1 MPSLARFRRL
11 PLRWSFP
18 SMAKLKTV
26 PGSAIT
32 GPALWAAASLRV
44 AQWDRLVRSPAK
56 LEQVQTAALLENVR
70 LAEDTEFGRAHR
82 FSEIRSYR
90 DFVERVPLRSY
101 PEFEPYLERMRQGE
115 RDVLWPGLIR
125 YFGQSSGSSQTSAQ
139 HKFLPISEQQIRW
152 QQKAGFDLVARYVAL
167 SGDRGLTGGY
177 TLGLFPPSVLRASG
191 PVFVTNNPGLMQ
203 RHVPRPANLLS
214 LPRPPLRDIEDYNQK
229 LTRLAQEYLDYDIR
243 ALSGTSCWFSILF
256 DRVLEAAQAR
266 GTPVDTVG
274 QVWPNLRVLFGGGVF
289 AEPYRRLVDE
299 RVGRPVVL
307 MDNYNA
313 TEGGLFSATDRL
325 DDPAMLMI
333 PDRGV
338 FFELVRRAE
347 HGAANATR
355 IPLWAAEPDVE
366 YSVVLTTS
374 SGLFGYY
381 IGDSI
386 RFTSIFPHRM
396 EFTGRMSGVL
406 SLTQELTSHIEIER
420 AVADAQKQQPCSIV
434 EFAAGTEVGVDS
446 SAKGRY
452 LLFVEFER
460 QPADLKAFA
469 EAFDHGLRT
478 QNRVYREHRNQDVAI
493 LAPAVL
499 SLPRGTS
506 QQFLEATARS
516 VQQKFPR
523 IVDGRRRE
531 LLMSMARS
539 PRTNP

>member
-1 MPSLARFRRL
+1 
-11 PLRWSFP
+11 
-18 SMAKLKTV
+18 MAKLKTV
-26 PGSAIT
+26 PGSSIT

-44 AQWDRLVRSPAK
+44 GQWDRAARSAPK
-56 LEQVQTAALLENVR
+56 LEQVQTEALVKNCRTAA
-70 LAEDTEFGRAHR
+70 ATEFGRAHR
-82 FSEIRSYR
+82 LGEVRTYR
-90 DFVERVPLRSY
+90 DFVGRVPLRSY
-101 PEFEPYLERMRQGE
+101 AEFEPYLERMRQGE
-115 RDVLWPGLIR
+115 RDVLWPGLIQ
-125 YFGQSSGSSQTSAQ
+125 YFGQSSGSSQTAAQ
-139 HKFLPISEQQIRW
+139 HKFLPISEDQIRW
-152 QQKAGFDLVARYVAL
+152 QQKAGFDVVARYVTL
-167 SGDRGLTGGY
+167 TGDRALTGGY
-177 TLGLFPPSVLRASG
+177 TLGLFPPSILRASG

-203 RHVPRPANLLS
+203 RHVPKPANLLS
-214 LPRPPLRDIEDYNQK
+214 LPRPPLRDLEDYNQK
-229 LTRLAQEYLDYDIR
+229 LTRLAEEYLDYDIR
-243 ALSGTSCWFSILF
+243 AVSGTSCWFSILF
-256 DRVLEAAQAR
+256 DRVLEAARAR

-274 QVWPNLRVLFGGGVF
+274 QVWPNLRVLFGGGVY

-313 TEGGLFSATDRL
+313 TEGGLFAATDR
-325 DDPAMLMI
+325 MLMI

-338 FFELVRRAE
+338 FFEFVPRAE
-347 HGAANATR
+347 HGAANAR
-355 IPLWAAEPDVE
+355 RVPLWEVEAGVE

-386 RFTSIFPHRM
+386 RFTSTFPHRM

-434 EFAAGTEVGVDS
+434 EFAATTEVGVDS
-446 SAKGRY
+446 GAKGRY

-478 QNRVYREHRNQDVAI
+478 QNRVYREHRSQDVGI

-499 SLPRGTS
+499 SLPKGAS
-506 QQFLEATARS
+506 QQFLNETARS

-523 IVDGRRRE
+523 IVDDRRRE
-531 LLMSMARS
+531 LLLSLARS

>member
-1 MPSLARFRRL
+1 
-11 PLRWSFP
+11 
-18 SMAKLKTV
+18 MASLKTV
-26 PGSAIT
+26 PGSSIT

-44 AQWDRLVRSPAK
+44 AQWDRLGRSAEK
-56 LEQVQTAALLENVR
+56 LEQVQTEALVKNCHTAA
-70 LAEDTEFGRAHR
+70 DTEFGRSHR
-82 FSEIRSYR
+82 LGEVRNYR
-90 DFVERVPLRSY
+90 DFVERVPLRPY
-101 PEFEPYLERMRQGE
+101 AEFEPYLERMRQGE
-115 RDVLWPGLIR
+115 RDILWPGLIR

-139 HKFLPISEQQIRW
+139 HKFLPISDQQIRW
-152 QQKAGFDLVARYVAL
+152 QQKAGFDVVARYVTL
-167 SGDRGLTGGY
+167 TGDRALTGGY
-177 TLGLFPPSVLRASG
+177 TLGLFPPSILRASG

-203 RHVPRPANLLS
+203 RHVPRPANLIS

-229 LTRLAQEYLDYDIR
+229 LTRLAEEYLDYDIR

-256 DRVLEAAQAR
+256 DRVLEAARAR
-266 GTPVDTVG
+266 GTPASTVG
-274 QVWPNLRVLFGGGVF
+274 EIWPNLRVLFGGGVF
-289 AEPYRRLVDE
+289 AEPYRKLVDE
-299 RVGRPVVL
+299 RMGRPVVL

-313 TEGGLFSATDRL
+313 TEGGLFAATDRL
-325 DDPAMLMI
+325 GDPGMRMI
-333 PDRGV
+333 LDRGV
-338 FFELVRRAE
+338 FFELVPRAE
-347 HGAANATR
+347 HGAANAR
-355 IPLWAAEPDVE
+355 RVPLWEVEPGVE

-381 IGDSI
+381 IGDFI
-386 RFTSIFPHRM
+386 RFTSVFPHRM
-396 EFTGRMSGVL
+396 EFTGRTSGVL

-420 AVADAQKQQPCSIV
+420 AVADAQKQQPCTIV

-499 SLPRGTS
+499 SLPKGSS

-523 IVDGRRRE
+523 IVDDRRRE
-531 LLMSMARS
+531 LLLSMVRS